1 MFSILLTMFAGT
13 GAGYLLR
20 KLPATAYSGKALTAA
35 IWIMLFSLGTET
47 GSDRNLIANISTIGF
62 QAAIFAFAGGA
73 GSIAGAMLL
82 SRFIHMGR
90 PGRTDSGHHNE
101 STDTRSAQEKGEG
114 GGLTGTFA
122 VLAFFLAGCLAGWA
136 GLVPEDIRE
145 MHITSV
151 ILYIMMF
158 LAGITI
164 GSNPDLSEI
173 IRNIRP
179 GLILLPIAS
188 IAGCLIMTSAIA
200 FISGKWSLPECLA
213 TGSGMGYY
221 SLSSILI
228 FQYKEPTLGTEMAAE
243 LGTIALLANV
253 FRELGTLVAI
263 PLIVRKCGAFAAIA
277 SAGATAMD
285 VCLPVI
291 LKYSGSRYLPA
302 AVISGIVSDFSVP
315 VLVTFFCSL

>member
-1 MFSILLTMFAGT
+1 MFNILLTMFAGA

-20 KLPATAYSGKALTAA
+20 KVPATAYSGKALTTA

-47 GSDRNLIANISTIGF
+47 GSDRNLIANISSIGL
-62 QAAIFAFAGGA
+62 QAAVFAIAA
-73 GSIAGAMLL
+73 ATGSIAGAMLL
-82 SRFIHMGR
+82 SRFIHLEKSGR
-90 PGRTDSGHHNE
+90 PAGVSEGRKDGPE
-101 STDTRSAQEKGEG
+101 EKGDG
-114 GGLTGTFA
+114 QGNGLSGTFA
-122 VLAFFLAGCLAGWA
+122 VLGFFLAGCLAGWA
-136 GLVPEDIRE
+136 GLVPEDIRD

-164 GSNPDLSEI
+164 GSNPDLTEI

-179 GLILLPIAS
+179 GLILLPAAS
-188 IAGCLIMTSAIA
+188 IAGCLIMSAGLSVI
-200 FISGKWSLPECLA
+200 FGRWSLSDCLA

-228 FQYKEPTLGTEMAAE
+228 FQYKEPVTGTEMAAE
-243 LGTIALLANV
+243 LGTIALLSNV

-263 PLIVRKCGAFAAIA
+263 PFLVKKCGPFAAIA

-291 LKYSGSRYLPA
+291 LRYSGNRYLPA
-302 AVISGIVSDFSVP
+302 AVISGIITDFSVP
-315 VLVTFFCSL
+315 VLVTFFCSM